1 MKKYLILLA
10 APIMLLAA
18 DQPQTT
24 DPFQEMLQLQQKM
37 DAEMARMQEQMMKA
51 QASGNV
57 ISLDTSLPQVDLK
70 TEGDHYELTM
80 KVPGTSGKSIDIH
93 GANHIVTVTA
103 EREEVRDVNE
113 SNVLRHERSISSY
126 ARSVSVPQDADTE
139 HMKSAYKDGVLT
151 ITMPK
156 KA

>member
-18 DQPQTT
+18 NAPQAT
-24 DPFQEMLQLQQKM
+24 DPFEEMLLLQKKM
-37 DAEMARMQEQMMKA
+37 DAEMARMHEQMMKA

-57 ISLDTSLPQVDLK
+57 ISLDTGIPQVDLK

-80 KVPGTSGKSIDIH
+80 KVPGASGKSIDIH

-113 SNVLRHERSISSY
+113 SNVLHERSISSY